1 METAHP
7 GKCFD
12 KLTRKALL
20 PDKEYKPKGICAAM
34 TCSLEAR
41 EISIETCPYVEAP
54 GCEELPSDPY
64 WRFPKC
70 CPQFKS
76 SSVVSIFPELFAHL
90 QSTDLPNLLSKGY
103 SETIATE
110 WDEVREIYGAR
121 PTPEYPKPPRSR
133 KKQNMCLVVGPSIES
148 QIWREI

>member
-1 METAHP
+1 MESILWILYFVVDIFKFLCTKSGSPLCFAAHP

-41 EISIETCPYVEAP
+41 EISIETCPYIEAP
-54 GCEELPSDPY
+54 GCEELPSDPN

-70 CPQFKS
+70 CPQFKC
-76 SSVVSIFPELFAHL
+76 VDFKTGKDFIVSL
-90 QSTDLPNLLSKGY
+90 
-103 SETIATE
+103 
-110 WDEVREIYGAR
+110 
-121 PTPEYPKPPRSR
+121 
-133 KKQNMCLVVGPSIES
+133 
-148 QIWREI
+148 

>member
-1 METAHP
+1 MFFLLLQVIFGNIEEICIIPLYSFAFSLSIFAAHP

-54 GCEELPSDPY
+54 GCEELPSDPN

-70 CPQFKS
+70 CPQFKC
-76 SSVVSIFPELFAHL
+76 VDFKTGKDFIVSL
-90 QSTDLPNLLSKGY
+90 
-103 SETIATE
+103 
-110 WDEVREIYGAR
+110 
-121 PTPEYPKPPRSR
+121 
-133 KKQNMCLVVGPSIES
+133 
-148 QIWREI
+148 